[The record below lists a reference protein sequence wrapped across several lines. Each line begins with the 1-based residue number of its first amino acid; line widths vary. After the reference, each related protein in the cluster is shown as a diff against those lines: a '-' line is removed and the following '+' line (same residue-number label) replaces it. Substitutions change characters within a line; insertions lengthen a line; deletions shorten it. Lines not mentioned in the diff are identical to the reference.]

1 MIRYERHLH
10 VGPVC
15 ATEETWGNS
24 ILFSSLGRS
33 QNRPAQAVV
42 LQSAQVT
49 LHVPPDWR
57 LSLRG
62 SVETPAEG

>member
-1 MIRYERHLH
+1 MIGYERHLH

-33 QNRPAQAVV
+33 QNRPAQAAV
-42 LQSAQVT
+42 LQSAQVM
-49 LHVPPDWR
+49 LRVPPI
-57 LSLRG
+57 G
-62 SVETPAEG
+62 G